1 MSGNMTIQTGNTYS
15 TTPTGQ
21 TGQTGGITPPPPQT
35 GSGIGGFSSVVP
47 NTTPELRSLPSMTVL
62 TSFVQQNTGMSSNRL
77 ADSNP
82 KLAAA
87 LEDLNKLIKLVK
99 GSTDIAAILI
109 ELASMQRQAALD
121 QRVASREL
129 AKAQLLGQAAETR
142 QAAAKEL
149 VAAIVQMVVSIV
161 AASITFAGAAGGAKE
176 IKKAG
181 TDLTEVAN
189 LTKNMNKLI
198 KNGVDEGSDF
208 ISKLGAKITD
218 IGKSAD
224 LSLRKAENITMRFNA
239 ISQMVNALG
248 EGIGGMLRASAKM
261 DEAQGQEL
269 AAQSQDTQADGDVF
283 KAFMESIDE
292 LIRTAIEF
300 IKKMQDA
307 EVELMATASRL

>member
-1 MSGNMTIQTGNTYS
+1 MSGNMTIQTGNNYT

-21 TGQTGGITPPPPQT
+21 PGGVTPPQSQT
-35 GSGIGGFSSVVP
+35 GSGIGGSSMIVP
-47 NTTPELRSLPSMTVL
+47 NTMPELRSASPLTVL
-62 TSFVQQNTGMSSNRL
+62 SSYVQQNTGMAANRL
-77 ADSNP
+77 SDSNP

-87 LEDLNKLIKLVK
+87 LDDLSKLIKLVK
-99 GSTDIAAILI
+99 GSTDMAAILI

-121 QRVASREL
+121 QRVASRDM

-142 QAAAKEL
+142 EAAVKEL
-149 VAAIVQMVVSIV
+149 VAAVVQMVVSIV
-161 AASITFAGAAGGAKE
+161 AASITFAGSLGGLAE

-181 TDLTEVAN
+181 
-189 LTKNMNKLI
+189 
-198 KNGVDEGSDF
+198 
-208 ISKLGAKITD
+208 SKLKEIAGQTDQMNELLKKGAKTTDKAVTDIGDNITE

-224 LSLRKAENITMRFNA
+224 HALRKAENITMRFNA

-248 EGIGGMLRASAKM
+248 EGIAGMVRASAKM
-261 DEAQGQEL
+261 DEAQGQAL
-269 AAQSQDTQADGDVF
+269 AAQAQDTQADGDVF

-300 IKKMQDA
+300 VKKMQDA